1 MKTFICPAG
10 SEKQQFYS
18 PSYQNVTTDHIL
30 ISSHILS
37 HSVSRVKYIEVKDVW
52 VLHYLLVLLVENH
65 TVINNILRSVTYNKT
80 QHRNQII
87 KKVHDITLE
96 SYLKLDII
104 CTSKCINKKTKKNPN
119 LIFNWQW
126 KITESK
132 VSVCLLETKCIAPKW
147 QLTGTLSSARD
158 IGEKNWRCT

>member
-1 MKTFICPAG
+1 MIVSCSMKGSQSAQTSEGESCVSVSSFIFPQYFSRLRAQQKQLNT
-10 SEKQQFYS
+10 SENLHL
-18 PSYQNVTTDHIL
+18 PSREWKTTIL
-30 ISSHILS
+30 QSIIPKCDYWSHFDQYSHILS

-104 CTSKCINKKTKKNPN
+104 CTSKCINKKKTKT
-119 LIFNWQW
+119 Q
-126 KITESK
+126 T
-132 VSVCLLETKCIAPKW
+132 
-147 QLTGTLSSARD
+147 
-158 IGEKNWRCT
+158 